1 MNKIHVDVMTQGG
14 EKFYGTF
21 SFMHDPIFGKF
32 YEELREAFHNKFP
45 TLRNRKDV
53 VLCIG

>member
-1 MNKIHVDVMTQGG
+1 MTQGG
-14 EKFYGTF
+14 ERFYGTF
-21 SFMHDPIFGKF
+21 SFIHDPIFGKF

-53 VLCIG
+53 VLCMDG